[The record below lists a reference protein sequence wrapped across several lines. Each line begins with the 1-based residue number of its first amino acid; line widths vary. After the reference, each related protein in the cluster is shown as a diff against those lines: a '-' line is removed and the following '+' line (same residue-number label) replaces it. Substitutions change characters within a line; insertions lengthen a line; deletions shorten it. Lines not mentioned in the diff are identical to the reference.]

1 MFEDHS
7 DVIRDIALEAGLVDQ
22 TQSDELWESHAT
34 TGKSFA
40 DSLIDAGLADR
51 PTLLQAVADH
61 LQVQYYS
68 TIPADLGEEL
78 TRTLKPAQA
87 HKYMVVPVADE
98 AGKLTLVAKDA
109 FNSAAINEL
118 TFILKRDIEL
128 AVADPDAVES
138 AVVRVYGEAS
148 ATSMEDLLGEFE
160 EGAAAATNDEDVVAA
175 ASQAPIIRFVDL
187 VLQEAVKA
195 KASDIHFEPF
205 EDQFRIRYRIDGSLY
220 EMAPPPKNLASAVI
234 ARVKV
239 LSALNIAERRIP
251 QDGRIKTTIGGRA
264 IDLRVSTLPTQF
276 GESDV

>member
-7 DVIRDIALEAGLVDQ
+7 DVMRDIALEAGLVDQ

-68 TIPADLGEEL
+68 VIPADLADEL

-109 FNSAAINEL
+109 FNSSAINEL

-128 AVADPDAVES
+128 AVADPDMVES
-138 AVVRVYGEAS
+138 AVIRVYGEAS
-148 ATSMEDLLGEFE
+148 VTSMEDLLGEFE
-160 EGAAAATNDEDVVAA
+160 EGAAAATTDEDVVAA
-175 ASQAPIIRFVDL
+175 ASLAPIIRFVDL

-195 KASDIHFEPF
+195 KASDVHFEPF

-220 EMAPPPKNLASAVI
+220 EMA
-234 ARVKV
+234 
-239 LSALNIAERRIP
+239 
-251 QDGRIKTTIGGRA
+251 
-264 IDLRVSTLPTQF
+264 LRPRT
-276 GESDV
+276 

>member
-7 DVIRDIALEAGLVDQ
+7 DVMRDIALEAGLVDQ

-34 TGKSFA
+34 TGKSFT

-68 TIPADLGEEL
+68 VIPADLADEL

-109 FNSAAINEL
+109 FNSSAINEL

-128 AVADPDAVES
+128 AVADPDMVES
-138 AVVRVYGEAS
+138 AVIRIYGEAS

-160 EGAAAATNDEDVVAA
+160 EGSAAATTDEDVVAA
-175 ASQAPIIRFVDL
+175 ASLAPISASLTSFCRKPLRPRRPTSTSSPLKTSSVFVT
-187 VLQEAVKA
+187 
-195 KASDIHFEPF
+195 ASTVRCTKWP
-205 EDQFRIRYRIDGSLY
+205 
-220 EMAPPPKNLASAVI
+220 
-234 ARVKV
+234 
-239 LSALNIAERRIP
+239 
-251 QDGRIKTTIGGRA
+251 
-264 IDLRVSTLPTQF
+264 LRPRT
-276 GESDV
+276 